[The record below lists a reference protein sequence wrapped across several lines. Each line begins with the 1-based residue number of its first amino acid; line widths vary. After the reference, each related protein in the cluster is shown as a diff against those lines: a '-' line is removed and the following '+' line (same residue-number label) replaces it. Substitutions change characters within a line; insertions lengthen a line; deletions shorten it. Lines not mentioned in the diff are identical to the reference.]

1 MGGKILRVT
10 MFKIPEKENQLKLA
24 ENYKRLSTEALKV
37 CLLPVVVKC
46 WEGNCGLIINKDGKP
61 YILSLQA
68 GPTIEDSRSNGF
80 TFVAK
85 TEFASLEDMKYYD
98 DEDQVHLLLKK
109 TALQMNIQEIVILYA
124 EPLVTL

>member
-1 MGGKILRVT
+1 M
-10 MFKIPEKENQLKLA
+10 
-24 ENYKRLSTEALKV
+24 
-37 CLLPVVVKC
+37 
-46 WEGNCGLIINKDGKP
+46 
-61 YILSLQA
+61 
-68 GPTIEDSRSNGF
+68 
-80 TFVAK
+80 AK

>member
-37 CLLPVVVKC
+37 RFQYMMIRSFRRL
-46 WEGNCGLIINKDGKP
+46 NRNKDGKP

-98 DEDQVHLLLKK
+98 EEDQVHLSLKK
-109 TALQMNIQEIVILYA
+109 TAMKLNIQEIVILYA
-124 EPLVTL
+124 QPLVTL

>member
-10 MFKIPEKENQLKLA
+10 MFKIPGKENQLKLA
-24 ENYKRLSTEALKV
+24 ENYKKLSTEAL
-37 CLLPVVVKC
+37 
-46 WEGNCGLIINKDGKP
+46 KDGKP

-98 DEDQVHLLLKK
+98 DEDQVHLSLKK

>member
-46 WEGNCGLIINKDGKP
+46 
-61 YILSLQA
+61 
-68 GPTIEDSRSNGF
+68 
-80 TFVAK
+80 
-85 TEFASLEDMKYYD
+85 
-98 DEDQVHLLLKK
+98 
-109 TALQMNIQEIVILYA
+109 
-124 EPLVTL
+124 